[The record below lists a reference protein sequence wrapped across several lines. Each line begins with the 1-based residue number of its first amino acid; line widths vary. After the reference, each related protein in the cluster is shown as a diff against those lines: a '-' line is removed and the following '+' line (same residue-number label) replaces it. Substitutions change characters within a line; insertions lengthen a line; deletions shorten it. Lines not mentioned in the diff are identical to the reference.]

1 MWSGPSSMLPTLAP
15 PTDTIPD
22 DPTPPQVLDLL
33 RRQAGLRQDLL
44 GVLPR
49 RGAALAAAPL
59 SLSRIAGPGP
69 IARPSISTTEWRRQ
83 ADGIA
88 PARLL
93 DLHHLGPEVG
103 QEQRA
108 VVAGQEA
115 RDVDDPD
122 ALERQAHP
130 GGSTGTSSIRSEP
143 PHHRHVTTSR
153 LASRTSSSSTVSSPA
168 IEKW

>member
-1 MWSGPSSMLPTLAP
+1 MTPRRRRSSISSEDRPASAKTSS
-15 PTDTIPD
+15 
-22 DPTPPQVLDLL
+22 VCS
-33 RRQAGLRQDLL
+33 
-44 GVLPR
+44 PR

-93 DLHHLGPEVG
+93 DLHYVGAEVG

-115 RDVDDPD
+115 REVDDPD
-122 ALERQAHP
+122 PLERQAHP
-130 GGSTGTSSIRSEP
+130 GGST
-143 PHHRHVTTSR
+143 
-153 LASRTSSSSTVSSPA
+153 RTSSSSTVSSPA

>member
-1 MWSGPSSMLPTLAP
+1 MTPRRRRSSISSEDRPASAKTSS
-15 PTDTIPD
+15 
-22 DPTPPQVLDLL
+22 VCS
-33 RRQAGLRQDLL
+33 
-44 GVLPR
+44 PR

-59 SLSRIAGPGP
+59 SLSRIVGPGP

-88 PARLL
+88 PARL
-93 DLHHLGPEVG
+93 DLHYVGAEVG

-108 VVAGQEA
+108 VVAAQEA
-115 RDVDDPD
+115 REVDDPD
-122 ALERQAHP
+122 ALERQAHS
-130 GGSTGTSSIRSEP
+130 GGSTGTSSIRSEL

-153 LASRTSSSSTVSSPA
+153 SASRTSSSSTVSSPA

>member
-1 MWSGPSSMLPTLAP
+1 MWSGSSSMLPTLAP

-22 DPTPPQVLDLL
+22 EPTPPQVLDLL

-44 GVLPR
+44 GVLPQAR

-83 ADGIA
+83 ADGIT

-93 DLHHLGPEVG
+93 DLHYVGPEVG

-115 RDVDDPD
+115 REVDDPD
-122 ALERQAHP
+122 ALERQAHS
-130 GGSTGTSSIRSEP
+130 GGST
-143 PHHRHVTTSR
+143 
-153 LASRTSSSSTVSSPA
+153 RTSSSSTVSSPA